1 MALNTMIL
9 SITIRECH
17 AQYNDTKQHNK
28 LLVMT
33 LSITLGTTTHNIAK
47 LGIKTLDTM
56 SLSISVRKCNTQ
68 HNDTQHNDT
77 KQNNNKM

>member
-17 AQYNDTKQHNK
+17 VQYNDTKHDNR
-28 LLVMT
+28 LLDMT
-33 LSITLGTTTHNIAK
+33 ISITLVKMILKIVT
-47 LGIKTLDTM
+47 LGIKTLNIM

-68 HNDTQHNDT
+68 HNDAQHNDT
-77 KQNNNKM
+77 EQNS